1 MVQFAN
7 ETINQKLHLNFL
19 KQFPTSLLD
28 VEAHNLSSHLKAPT
42 LFHIKGHQQQ
52 PLFIT
57 VLLHGNEITGW
68 QAIQKL
74 LRKYQDAPLPRS
86 ILLFVGN
93 IEAAKVNVRTLSN
106 QLDYNRAWPQT
117 ETPHAPEAILMQS
130 VYDKV
135 KNFAPF
141 ASIDI
146 HNNTGNNPL
155 YGCVNELHDNF
166 LYLASLFSR
175 TIIFFKR
182 PQGVQS
188 LALSKLC
195 PAVTIE
201 CGRVGNHSAVEK
213 TVQFLEAVLK
223 LSRFPKHSVRDQ
235 DIDLIQTQAII
246 KVPKEASFSFDGSNA
261 DFCFRQDLD
270 HLNFSP
276 LAPGTSL
283 GSLGGDKNHHLM
295 LLPGDDGVDIN
306 GYFDYKDDQI
316 CLIKPTIPAMLTLDP
331 NAIRSDCL
339 GYLMNRIERT

>member
-7 ETINQKLHLNFL
+7 ETINQKLQFDYVEE
-19 KQFPTSLLD
+19 FPTRLLEI
-28 VEAHNLSSHLKAPT
+28 EAHNLSSHLNAPT
-42 LFHIKGHQQQ
+42 LFYIKGHEQQ

-74 LRKYQDAPLPRS
+74 LRKYKDAQLSRS

-117 ETPHAPEAILMQS
+117 EKPDAPEAILMQS
-130 VYDKV
+130 VYERV

-175 TIIFFKR
+175 TIIYFKR
-182 PQGVQS
+182 PLGVQS

-201 CGRVGNHSAVEK
+201 CGRVGNEAAIDK
-213 TVQFLEAVLK
+213 TVHFLDAVLK
-223 LSRFPKHSVRDQ
+223 LSGFPKHRVRDQ

-246 KVPKEASFSFDGSNA
+246 KVPKEASFSFDGSDA
-261 DFCFRQDLD
+261 DFCFRHDLD

-276 LAPGTSL
+276 LGPGTSL
-283 GSLGGDKNHHLM
+283 GKLGGAKNHHLIVH
-295 LLPGDDGVDIN
+295 PGEDGADVN
-306 GYFDYKDDQI
+306 GYFAYKDGQI
-316 CLIKPTIPAMLTLDP
+316 CLMKPTIPAMLTLDP

-339 GYLMNRIERT
+339 GYLMNRIKRD